1 MRRRDLLKCGLAG
14 GALILTRSLPL
25 PSRARYAESIAMEEW
40 TIDQFQAEMSA
51 GALTARALTE
61 FYLQRIAE
69 IDESGPAINS
79 VIELNPDA
87 LALADRLDAERR
99 QNGGRGLL
107 HGIPILIKD
116 NIDTADR
123 MQTSAG
129 SLALVGVPPASDAF
143 LVKRLRAAGAVLLGK
158 TNLSEWAN
166 FRSTRSTSGWSS
178 RGGQTRNPHILDR
191 SSCGSSSGSGGSP
204 VQAATAK
211 KSGIRRMDYSVSGRS
226 TPRRMV

>member
-1 MRRRDLLKCGLAG
+1 
-14 GALILTRSLPL
+14 
-25 PSRARYAESIAMEEW
+25 MEEW
-40 TIDQFQAEMSA
+40 TIAQFQAEMSA
-51 GALTARALTE
+51 GVLTARALTE

-99 QNGGRGLL
+99 ENGGRGLL

-129 SLALVGVPPASDAF
+129 SLALVGVPPA
-143 LVKRLRAAGAVLLGK
+143 
-158 TNLSEWAN
+158 
-166 FRSTRSTSGWSS
+166 
-178 RGGQTRNPHILDR
+178 
-191 SSCGSSSGSGGSP
+191 
-204 VQAATAK
+204 
-211 KSGIRRMDYSVSGRS
+211 
-226 TPRRMV
+226 